1 MLDLYCERLGPD
13 LLAEPLNAVTNL
25 AFLLAALQAWRRA
38 GDRLDARLLAAL
50 IGLIGLGSG
59 LFHTLATPAAQW
71 CDVLPIGV
79 FQLSFLWLYLRHV
92 RGLGIAACAAWL
104 AAFVL
109 ALIVAAPLSAPL
121 NGSLAYA
128 PALGAL
134 TALGVSHLRRLGDA
148 GLLLAAALFL
158 VSLTARSLDLAL
170 CERWP
175 LGTHFVWHLLNAL
188 LLASL
193 VRLYVRA
200 RTTLSPR

>member
-1 MLDLYCERLGPD
+1 MLDLYCERLGPG
-13 LLAEPLNAVTNL
+13 LLAEPRNAFTNL
-25 AFLLAALQAWRRA
+25 AFLLAAAYAWREA
-38 GDRLDARLLAAL
+38 GTRRDARLLAAL

-59 LFHTLATPAAQW
+59 LFHTLATAAAQW

-79 FQLSFLWLYLRHV
+79 FQLSFLTLYLRHV
-92 RGLGIAACAAWL
+92 RGLAAAACAAWV
-104 AAFVL
+104 AAFVVAL
-109 ALIVAAPLSAPL
+109 AAAAPLTAPL

-128 PALGAL
+128 PALLAL
-134 TALGVSHLRRLGDA
+134 GALGVSHLRRLGDA

-170 CERWP
+170 CARWP
-175 LGTHFVWHLLNAL
+175 AGTHFLWHLLNAL

-200 RTTLSPR
+200 RTTLTPR